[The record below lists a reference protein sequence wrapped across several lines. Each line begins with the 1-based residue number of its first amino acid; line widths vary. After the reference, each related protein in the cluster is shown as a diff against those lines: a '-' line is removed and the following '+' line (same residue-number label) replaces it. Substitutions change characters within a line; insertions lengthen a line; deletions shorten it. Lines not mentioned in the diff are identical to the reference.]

1 MKESRLFKI
10 IYYILS
16 RENVTA
22 SELAEKMEVSIR
34 TIYRDIDTISSA
46 GIPIYTSVGRN
57 GGIQFQQGYVLNRSI
72 LSSQEKQN
80 ILLALQ
86 NITILSKDQKMDI
99 LNKISGIFCEEIPQ
113 WLEIDLT
120 LWGANKNNNEN
131 EKFSLLEKAIKEKTI
146 IQINYI
152 SGQSE
157 NTCRKVKPLKLLFKS
172 SAWYLQA
179 FCIYQNDF
187 RVFKLNRIIDVKLTE
202 EMFENIDFPKPSI
215 PITENDI
222 DMELVFSSEIAY
234 RVYDEFDKDCI
245 TLLDNGDLYVKV
257 RLPNKKWLVRYL
269 LSFGKTIK
277 VLSPEFVITQIRDEI
292 EILNRI
298 YKT

>member
-1 MKESRLFKI
+1 MLNK
-10 IYYILS
+10 
-16 RENVTA
+16 ENVTA

-120 LWGANKNNNEN
+120 LWGANKNNSEN

-179 FCIYQNDF
+179 FCIHQNDF

-202 EMFENIDFPKPSI
+202 EMFENIDFPKSSI
-215 PITENDI
+215 PIAENDI